1 MKLRLV
7 RNGVEEPWLEY
18 DDHYDFD
25 FQETRVFPE
34 MRKLYQGDVLIL
46 GIRLCFL
53 MSAAQATSKHGF
65 FLPCQSAPWIPRQD
79 RR

>member
-34 MRKLYQGDVLIL
+34 IRKIYPGDVLIL
-46 GIRLCFL
+46 GTNTI
-53 MSAAQATSKHGF
+53 
-65 FLPCQSAPWIPRQD
+65 IPIHSC
-79 RR
+79 